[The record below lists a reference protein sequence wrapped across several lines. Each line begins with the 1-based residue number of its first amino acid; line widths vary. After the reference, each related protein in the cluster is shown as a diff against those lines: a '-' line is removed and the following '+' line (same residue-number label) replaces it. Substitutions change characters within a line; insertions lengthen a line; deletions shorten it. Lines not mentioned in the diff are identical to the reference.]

1 MHYILD
7 NWSFDPFVIIVAAV
21 VVWHE
26 VGLWRLARR
35 SRPERTHERRLRS
48 LWFYAGLA
56 VLLLAVESPVDYWAD
71 DYFFAHM
78 IQHLLLMFAAPSLI
92 VAGAPWQPL
101 LAALPGRSGRSVTRG
116 VLAGGWSRPLRGFGA
131 LLLRPWVSVGL
142 FNVAMIAWHLPGPFD
157 LALRNQAVHIWLMHG
172 TMFGTGV
179 LFWLQ
184 FIPSPPFRRRMPLL
198 SQAAALLGTNV
209 IMIGIAMT
217 LSIFVQGSVY
227 PVYQHIPGVTLPPF
241 ADQQIGAAIL
251 WVCGDFWA
259 MPSMIVIVRRM
270 VATEGS
276 MSAAVDKI
284 LSRGPARPGSWGW
297 GRPGA
302 LAELRAQP
310 PSSPEAGSL
319 NGRRCTRRG
328 RAASSG
334 AASSGAGSS
343 GAGASG
349 AGSSRRPAPAAGSG
363 RRPLRSSRRCVL
375 GSSGRRAK
383 RSGCSWRCVKPST
396 CAVSGVITSV
406 ILCRP

>member
-1 MHYILD
+1 MNYLTGH
-7 NWSFDPFVIIVAAV
+7 WSFDPFAVLALAVAA
-21 VVWHE
+21 WHE
-26 VGLWRLARR
+26 TGLWRLARR
-35 SRPERTHERRLRS
+35 SRPDRTRQRRLRS

-142 FNVAMIAWHLPGPFD
+142 FNAAMIVWHLPGPFD
-157 LALRNQAVHIWLMHG
+157 LAQRNQAVHIWLMHG

-227 PVYQHIPGVTLPPF
+227 PVYQHLPGVTLPPF

-259 MPSMIVIVRRM
+259 MPAMVVIVRRM

-284 LSRGPARPGSWGW
+284 LSRGHRGSDRPGSWGW
-297 GRPGA
+297 ERPQA

-310 PSSPEAGSL
+310 PSSPEAG
-319 NGRRCTRRG
+319 
-328 RAASSG
+328 
-334 AASSGAGSS
+334 
-343 GAGASG
+343 
-349 AGSSRRPAPAAGSG
+349 P
-363 RRPLRSSRRCVL
+363 
-375 GSSGRRAK
+375 
-383 RSGCSWRCVKPST
+383 
-396 CAVSGVITSV
+396 
-406 ILCRP
+406 